1 MSILSTLLVTFVALE
16 HLYILYLEMFAI
28 SSDSAK
34 RSFGLDDA
42 FLNQPKVRVMFANQ
56 GLYNGFLA
64 VGLLLS
70 AFALPT
76 DFRYMA
82 SLYFIGCV
90 IVAAV
95 YGAMTSSKKILL
107 MQGTPAILAL
117 LSLLVFQ

>member
-1 MSILSTLLVTFVALE
+1 MSLISTILVTVVAIE

-28 SSDSAK
+28 TSESAK
-34 RSFGLDDA
+34 RSFGLDDS
-42 FLNQPKVRVMFANQ
+42 FLSNSKVRVMFANQ

-70 AFALPT
+70 AFVFPV
-76 DFRYMA
+76 DFRYLA
-82 SLYFIGCV
+82 GLYFVSCV
-90 IVAAV
+90 VVAAI

-117 LSLLVFQ
+117 LSLLVLK